1 MSSPKISTFNKFL
14 SIKNSFRLLTESVVC
29 ILTQRVK
36 FNLLLS
42 LSKILESTLKLSKLG
57 LNLF

>member
-42 LSKILESTLKLSKLG
+42 LSEILESTLKLSKLG

>member
-1 MSSPKISTFNKFL
+1 MSSPKISAFNKFL

>member
-42 LSKILESTLKLSKLG
+42 LSKILEGTLKLSKLG